1 MEKGLL
7 QLEVFED
14 QFWEVDLTFEASV
27 GLEFTEAAEKMSSC
41 GEDISD
47 VVEVTNNG
55 FNIGSGGFSSGNQI
69 GDGVDPGKFFG
80 VREAN

>member
-1 MEKGLL
+1 MEKGLP

-27 GLEFTEAAEKMSSC
+27 GLEFTEAAEKMSRF

-47 VVEVTNNG
+47 VVIV
-55 FNIGSGGFSSGNQI
+55 SA
-69 GDGVDPGKFFG
+69 
-80 VREAN
+80 REMFQSE